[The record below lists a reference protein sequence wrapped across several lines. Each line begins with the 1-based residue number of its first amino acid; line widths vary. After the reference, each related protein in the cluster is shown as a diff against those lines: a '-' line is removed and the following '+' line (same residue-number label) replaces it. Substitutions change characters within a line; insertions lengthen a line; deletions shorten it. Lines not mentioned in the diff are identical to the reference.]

1 MGILTLFLTPLRVVH
16 HSFSYDIVLLCTY
29 ILYTYAI
36 VEFTMVPSS
45 LVVNV
50 GEEAVFQCRYPGA
63 TINWRING
71 AAVVLSPFITVTSSG
86 QQSSDTLTITALP
99 EYNETVIECVALLQD
114 LSTQRAPL
122 VQLIIN
128 CKLSY
133 YHSFS
138 Q

>member
-1 MGILTLFLTPLRVVH
+1 MVH

-29 ILYTYAI
+29 IYTYAI
-36 VEFTMVPSS
+36 VEFTAVPSS
-45 LVVNV
+45 LEVNA

-71 AAVVLSPFITVTSSG
+71 AAVVISPFITITSSDE
-86 QQSSDTLTITALP
+86 QASDTLTITALP
-99 EYNETVIECVALLQD
+99 EYNGTVTECVALLQD
-114 LSTQRAPL
+114 FSTQRTPP

-133 YHSFS
+133 YHSLS